1 VNLKRL
7 FFSLFL
13 AILAG
18 GLAIT
23 PALAFPPLPS
33 SFYGQVK
40 ANGQNVPD
48 GTLVRAL
55 IAGKAYAETR
65 TQTYQGDSVF
75 SMNVPGDETDTAAI
89 EGGKEG
95 EAVQFEVGGVVA
107 NESGVWH
114 SGTNVK
120 VDLTVTASGPLATP
134 PPAPP
139 AVPTQTAISAVVAVT
154 PTSGAPS
161 NGATPADSSS
171 TALVIGVIVVGV
183 VVAGAAWVLSR
194 RKK

>member
-7 FFSLFL
+7 LFSLFL
-13 AILAG
+13 AILVG
-18 GLAIT
+18 GMAIT

-33 SFYGQVK
+33 SFYGLVK

-75 SMNVPGDETDTAAI
+75 NMNVPGDEADTTPI

-154 PTSGAPS
+154 PTAGASS
-161 NGATPADSSS
+161 NGAASADSSS
-171 TALVIGVIVVGV
+171 TTLVIGAIVAGVVIVG
-183 VVAGAAWVLSR
+183 AGWVLSR